1 MIFQEDA
8 KHHGQTDKM
17 AVEEQMQTMFIV
29 LTSGALSTHN
39 SSALLQVHNNDFNHN
54 DKKCAHET
62 TAGVNTWGCPTHLNT
77 HTQLYNLC
85 NFPQLFITLSLVTVR
100 IPEKRIQMESPDA
113 GRVNFQM
120 KTNGKVIFY
129 THWDFWYWS
138 LSVMLG
144 SSGQTLKIPD
154 FFHIFRC
161 SQQFF
166 LVHCYCYIL
175 TMWPLKMSVRL
186 WINETPNN
194 FFFLNTSV
202 FRLAL
207 LDIHVCRK
215 ELGSCNFFVVM
226 HLSTSTDVDYH
237 SIVEPW
243 TSAVILFFFLNI
255 VFLLIICF

>member
-1 MIFQEDA
+1 
-8 KHHGQTDKM
+8 
-17 AVEEQMQTMFIV
+17 
-29 LTSGALSTHN
+29 
-39 SSALLQVHNNDFNHN
+39 
-54 DKKCAHET
+54 
-62 TAGVNTWGCPTHLNT
+62 
-77 HTQLYNLC
+77 
-85 NFPQLFITLSLVTVR
+85 
-100 IPEKRIQMESPDA
+100 
-113 GRVNFQM
+113 M

-194 FFFLNTSV
+194 IFFLNTSV

-207 LDIHVCRK
+207 WDIHVCRK

-243 TSAVILFFFLNI
+243 TSAVILFFFFKHCIFANYLLLNN
-255 VFLLIICF
+255 